1 MLTARHVLTTCL
13 DVGLRLIS
21 PFMPYISEE
30 LYQRLPGEKT
40 HPSICVS
47 SYPTK
52 SGNKIYT
59 NDVIEKEVKF
69 VQKVIDTVRSTRA
82 DYNLPNKVKALQ

>member
-1 MLTARHVLTTCL
+1 M
-13 DVGLRLIS
+13 
-21 PFMPYISEE
+21 PFISEE
-30 LYQRLPGEKT
+30 LYQRLPGQKE

-52 SGNKIYT
+52 QQNKVYR
-59 NDVIEKEVKF
+59 NEDIEKDVKF

-82 DYNLPNKVKALQ
+82 DYNLPNKVREHYTFAKQVIFLISIRGLH